1 MISTKPFTFD
11 RVIRLIIGI
20 TVLVLI
26 FLLVKRLSNVLLPFI
41 IAWLLAYMLDPI
53 VRFFQYKLK
62 LRNRLLSVITT
73 IILASGLTTGLGF
86 ITIPLISNEIAK
98 LYEITSTYSQNL
110 NIDTFL
116 PIAWQN
122 EISKYFLSMDF
133 QSMIQN
139 ENMMDFLKK
148 VAPQIWDIL
157 NGSISM
163 LLGLTV
169 VIIIFLYMFFILLE
183 YERVTEGMIKIIPQ
197 KYRPLITEILH
208 DMEVGMNRYFRGQA
222 LVSVIAGLLFSIGF
236 SIIGLPMAI
245 FFGLFCGLL
254 TMVPYLKVVAIVP
267 AALLAFLQSVE
278 TNQNYGSVLIG
289 IIVVFVIVQA
299 IEDLLLTP
307 SIMGRVTGLNP
318 AVIMLALSI
327 WGSLMGMLGLI
338 IALPLTTLVISYYK
352 RFVLKIESDEVPEI
366 AEVEP
371 VNETSNQPE
380 EPKKG

>member
-1 MISTKPFTFD
+1 
-11 RVIRLIIGI
+11 
-20 TVLVLI
+20 
-26 FLLVKRLSNVLLPFI
+26 
-41 IAWLLAYMLDPI
+41 MLDPI

-73 IILASGLTTGLGF
+73 IILASGLATGLGF

-116 PIAWQN
+116 PVAWQN

>member
-1 MISTKPFTFD
+1 
-11 RVIRLIIGI
+11 
-20 TVLVLI
+20 
-26 FLLVKRLSNVLLPFI
+26 
-41 IAWLLAYMLDPI
+41 MLDPI

-73 IILASGLTTGLGF
+73 IILASGLATGLGF

-116 PIAWQN
+116 PVSWQN

-366 AEVEP
+366 AEIEP
-371 VNETSNQPE
+371 VKETSNQPE
-380 EPKKG
+380 EPKKV

>member
-11 RVIRLIIGI
+11 RVIRLLIGLA
-20 TVLVLI
+20 VLVLI
-26 FLLVKRLSNVLLPFI
+26 YLLVKRLSNVLLPFM

-53 VRFFQYKLK
+53 VRFFQYKIK
-62 LRNRLLSVITT
+62 LRNRLLSVIVT
-73 IILASGLTTGLGF
+73 IFIVGGIVTGLCF

-98 LYEITSTYSQNL
+98 LYQITSTYSQSL

-116 PIAWQN
+116 PVAWQN

-133 QSMIQN
+133 QSLIQN

-163 LLGLTV
+163 VLGLTV

-208 DMEVGMNRYFRGQA
+208 DLEVGMNRYFRGQA
-222 LVSVIAGLLFSIGF
+222 LVAIIVGILFSIGF
-236 SIIGLPMAI
+236 SIVGLPMAI

-254 TMVPYLKVVAIVP
+254 TMVPYLKVVAIIP

-289 IIVVFVIVQA
+289 VVIVFVVIQVV
-299 IEDLLLTP
+299 EDLLLTP

-352 RFVLKIESDEVPEI
+352 RFVLKIEPDEI
-366 AEVEP
+366 AQAPENTVSEP
-371 VNETSNQPE
+371 VSSNEDM
-380 EPKKG
+380 

>member
-1 MISTKPFTFD
+1 
-11 RVIRLIIGI
+11 
-20 TVLVLI
+20 
-26 FLLVKRLSNVLLPFI
+26 
-41 IAWLLAYMLDPI
+41 MLDPI

-73 IILASGLTTGLGF
+73 IILASGLATGLGF

-116 PIAWQN
+116 PVSWQN

-366 AEVEP
+366 AEIEP

-380 EPKKG
+380 EPKKV

>member
-1 MISTKPFTFD
+1 
-11 RVIRLIIGI
+11 
-20 TVLVLI
+20 
-26 FLLVKRLSNVLLPFI
+26 
-41 IAWLLAYMLDPI
+41 
-53 VRFFQYKLK
+53 
-62 LRNRLLSVITT
+62 
-73 IILASGLTTGLGF
+73 
-86 ITIPLISNEIAK
+86 
-98 LYEITSTYSQNL
+98 
-110 NIDTFL
+110 
-116 PIAWQN
+116 
-122 EISKYFLSMDF
+122 
-133 QSMIQN
+133 
-139 ENMMDFLKK
+139 MMDFLKK

>member
-1 MISTKPFTFD
+1 
-11 RVIRLIIGI
+11 
-20 TVLVLI
+20 
-26 FLLVKRLSNVLLPFI
+26 
-41 IAWLLAYMLDPI
+41 
-53 VRFFQYKLK
+53 
-62 LRNRLLSVITT
+62 
-73 IILASGLTTGLGF
+73 
-86 ITIPLISNEIAK
+86 
-98 LYEITSTYSQNL
+98 
-110 NIDTFL
+110 
-116 PIAWQN
+116 
-122 EISKYFLSMDF
+122 MDF

-366 AEVEP
+366 AEIEP

-380 EPKKG
+380 EPKKV